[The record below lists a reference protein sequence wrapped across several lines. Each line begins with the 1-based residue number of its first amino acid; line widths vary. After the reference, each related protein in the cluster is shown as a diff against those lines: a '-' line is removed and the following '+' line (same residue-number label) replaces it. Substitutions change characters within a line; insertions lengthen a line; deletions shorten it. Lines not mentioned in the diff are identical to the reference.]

1 MTEKDKTKSKPVSPK
16 KKDSKKAETPVRK
29 KGTGKTAHKKLAQ
42 APAQKES
49 PAPRAEQE
57 PKAPAKQQAQPPS
70 KKAVPVGTKP
80 EKQEQPSDAS
90 LISLVKHAK
99 KQPKQRKFTQ
109 TWDLSVNLKGI
120 NLKKPENRFSVDA
133 LLPGGRGKE
142 VKIAVIADSLA
153 PAAEKAGADLVI
165 RKQEIES
172 LGRNKKKLKKI
183 AASYDWFYG
192 EATLMPMIAKAM
204 GVVLG
209 PRGKIPK
216 PIPPKAKV
224 EPFIQRARTSVRVA
238 VKENPVIHVIV
249 GSEKLDDEKVVAN
262 IESVYTLI
270 KDRLPKG
277 KNNIRSVYLK
287 LTMGQPVK
295 LDLK

>member
-1 MTEKDKTKSKPVSPK
+1 MTEKETESKPASPK
-16 KKDSKKAETPVRK
+16 KKKDEKTETTARKKSPEKPVHTKPAPTPVQE
-29 KGTGKTAHKKLAQ
+29 TAPKT
-42 APAQKES
+42 
-49 PAPRAEQE
+49 EQE
-57 PKAPAKQQAQPPS
+57 SKAPAKQQIQEPAQETTPT
-70 KKAVPVGTKP
+70 GTKP
-80 EKQEQPSDAS
+80 EKQEHPADAS
-90 LISLVKHAK
+90 LLSLIKHAK

-120 NLKKPENRFSVDA
+120 DLKKPENRFSVDA
-133 LLPGGRGKE
+133 LLPGGRGKA
-142 VKIAVIADSLA
+142 VTIAVIADSLA
-153 PAAEKAGADLVI
+153 SAAEKAGADLVI
-165 RKQEIES
+165 RKQEIEA
-172 LGRNKKKLKKI
+172 LGKNKKKLKKI

-192 EATLMPMIAKAM
+192 EAPLMPMIAKAM

-216 PIPPKAKV
+216 PIPPKAKI
-224 EPFIQRARTSVRVA
+224 EPFIQRARNSVRVA
-238 VKENPVIHVIV
+238 VKENPVIHVVV

-295 LDLK
+295 LNLK